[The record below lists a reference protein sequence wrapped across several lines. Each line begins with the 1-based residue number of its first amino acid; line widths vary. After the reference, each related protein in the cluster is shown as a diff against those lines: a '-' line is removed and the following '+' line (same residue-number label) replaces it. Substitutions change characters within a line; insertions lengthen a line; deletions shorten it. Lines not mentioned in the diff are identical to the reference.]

1 MRDRTGT
8 EPARDRSAAASA
20 PQTTVIAF
28 AGNPNVGKSTL
39 FNALTGL
46 HQHTGNWPGK
56 TVGSARGRCRLTHSP
71 CLLTDLPGT
80 YSLSPHSAEEAAARD
95 FLCFD
100 APDAVVIVC
109 DATCLSRNLNLVLQT
124 LELYPRAIVCVN
136 LMDEARRKGIRVDL
150 PLLSRRLG
158 VPVVGTSARSRRSL
172 LTLARTLDAAMEQST
187 AVPPSFLCPYP
198 APVEAAL
205 CALAP
210 AIREAC
216 GTRLPVRWLG
226 LQLLLGDSDFL
237 SRLGAYLGADLSPGS
252 PLRQKAAAAARS
264 CSSTPQQ
271 LEEQVV
277 SSLVHAC
284 ETICSGVVT
293 YESASYDRLD
303 RRLDRILTSRLTGY
317 PIMLA
322 LLGLLFW
329 LTMVGANAPS
339 ALLASFFSRLQTR
352 LSALFVLLHAPD
364 WLHGLV
370 VLGMYR
376 VLTWV
381 VSVML
386 PPMAIFFPLFTLLE
400 DSGYLP
406 RIAFNLDRPFQRC
419 HACGKQALTMCMGF
433 GCNAVG
439 VTGCRII
446 DSPRERLLAILT
458 NSLVPCNGRFP
469 ALLTLITLFF
479 AGSSGSF
486 QAQFRSAFLL
496 TVLVAFSVACTLLVT
511 RLLSATLLKGLPSAF
526 ALELPPYRRPRISQI
541 LVRSV
546 LDRTAFVLGRAAA
559 VAAPAGMLL
568 WILAN
573 VPCGETSLLLRIAE
587 ALDAPAHWMGLDGAI
602 LTAFLCSFP
611 ANELLL
617 PVLVMIYL
625 AQGSLTDSVSL
636 ETMRA
641 LFAAHGWTAATAG
654 SVVLF
659 TLFHWP
665 CSTTLLTIRR
675 ETGSRKWTV
684 LAAVIPTALGVLL
697 CMLFTACTR
706 LAGG

>member
-1 MRDRTGT
+1 
-8 EPARDRSAAASA
+8 
-20 PQTTVIAF
+20 
-28 AGNPNVGKSTL
+28 
-39 FNALTGL
+39 
-46 HQHTGNWPGK
+46 
-56 TVGSARGRCRLTHSP
+56 
-71 CLLTDLPGT
+71 
-80 YSLSPHSAEEAAARD
+80 
-95 FLCFD
+95 
-100 APDAVVIVC
+100 
-109 DATCLSRNLNLVLQT
+109 
-124 LELYPRAIVCVN
+124 
-136 LMDEARRKGIRVDL
+136 
-150 PLLSRRLG
+150 
-158 VPVVGTSARSRRSL
+158 
-172 LTLARTLDAAMEQST
+172 
-187 AVPPSFLCPYP
+187 
-198 APVEAAL
+198 
-205 CALAP
+205 
-210 AIREAC
+210 
-216 GTRLPVRWLG
+216 
-226 LQLLLGDSDFL
+226 
-237 SRLGAYLGADLSPGS
+237 
-252 PLRQKAAAAARS
+252 
-264 CSSTPQQ
+264 
-271 LEEQVV
+271 
-277 SSLVHAC
+277 
-284 ETICSGVVT
+284 
-293 YESASYDRLD
+293 
-303 RRLDRILTSRLTGY
+303 
-317 PIMLA
+317 MLA

-339 ALLASFFSRLQTR
+339 ALLASLFSRLQVR
-352 LSALFVLLHAPD
+352 LSALFTLLHAPD

-486 QAQFRSAFLL
+486 QAQLRSALLL
-496 TVLVAFSVACTLLVT
+496 TALVAFSVACTLLVT
-511 RLLSATLLKGLPSAF
+511 RILSATLLKGLPSAF

-541 LVRSV
+541 LIRSV

-573 VPCGETSLLLRIAE
+573 VPFGETTLLLRIAE

-625 AQGSLTDSVSL
+625 AQGSLTDSASL

-675 ETGSRKWTV
+675 ETGSRRWTV